1 MIFSA
6 TAFHWIPKDSGY
18 AKIKTLIKPNGVLAL
33 FWNHPFV
40 SNVND
45 ETNRASIAVYQKYRP
60 NDKTPIQFD
69 ESKCQVIINE
79 LAQFGFTDI
88 QSKIYRRTRTLASEE
103 YVNLI
108 RTYSDHN
115 ALPEQKRLAFEQEM
129 KQAIDEVGGKIN
141 IYDTIDLYL
150 AKNK

>member
-1 MIFSA
+1 M
-6 TAFHWIPKDSGY
+6 
-18 AKIKTLIKPNGVLAL
+18 
-33 FWNHPFV
+33 
-40 SNVND
+40 
-45 ETNRASIAVYQKYRP
+45 
-60 NDKTPIQFD
+60 
-69 ESKCQVIINE
+69 
-79 LAQFGFTDI
+79 
-88 QSKIYRRTRTLASEE
+88 
-103 YVNLI
+103 NLI